1 MPVLLRKIEAN
12 VLDNFTTT
20 VTMLRISGELGM
32 GDHIKIGNGEF
43 FLQNLSQVNES
54 EEYPTLVE
62 YGLKINKNK
71 EFIELEISY

>member
-1 MPVLLRKIEAN
+1 MPLLLRKIEAN

-20 VTMLRISGELGM
+20 VTMLRVSGELGM
-32 GDHIKIGNGEF
+32 GDYIKIGNSEF
-43 FLQNLSQVNES
+43 FLQNLTRVNEF